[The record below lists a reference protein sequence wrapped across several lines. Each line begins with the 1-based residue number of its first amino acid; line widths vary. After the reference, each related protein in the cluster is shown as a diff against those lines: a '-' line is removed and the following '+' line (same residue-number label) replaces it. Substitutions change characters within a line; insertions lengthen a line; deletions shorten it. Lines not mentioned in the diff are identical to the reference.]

1 MLIFRRKEWRNM
13 LSVMFIKSETK
24 ELKPFQKL
32 SIPEACEITETVETQ
47 YQRARKKAHA
57 DFFILDEEDHE
68 IYAGTLSI
76 GSGHAHHIVD
86 HIKKKLGSLKMDDIQ
101 EARKRSF
108 LEQLE
113 KEVPD
118 HLKVV
123 DDPPSPL
130 EETAENHMQMN
141 QTPILSTRNRRL
153 IYGGGILSLLILSA
167 TCFST
172 VATSQDRA
180 ETIQDLQKQ
189 VKLEQKITGTYEK
202 ALLGDS
208 EGALKRLSSI
218 DVQSLTNE
226 QKNVYM
232 SLLIDRKKYEKAV
245 KLQGNHPEVVENM
258 ISKKGDVNAL
268 KEFQQTFPSSNG
280 AFDLAYHEQR
290 WEDMMRQSGV
300 EMTDKRYEMKAYGY
314 LKLDKVKEAKEEAAH
329 IQNQGL
335 NQKIA
340 TYEKTKKKIEETK
353 KQVEEEKKKDP
364 KDEKKLQ
371 SLTDQQKKQEEL
383 LKNL

>member
-1 MLIFRRKEWRNM
+1 M

-32 SIPEACEITETVETQ
+32 SIPEACEITETLETQ
-47 YQRARKKAHA
+47 YQRTRKKAYA
-57 DFFILDEEDHE
+57 DFFILDEEDNE
-68 IYAGTLSI
+68 VYAGTFSI
-76 GSGHAHHIVD
+76 GSGHARHVVD
-86 HIKKKLGSLKMDDIQ
+86 HIKKKLISLKMDDIQ

-118 HLKVV
+118 HLKTT
-123 DDPPSPL
+123 DGSSSL
-130 EETAENHMQMN
+130 EDATEDYVQTN
-141 QTPILSTRNRRL
+141 QTSVLSTRNRRM
-153 IYGGGILSLLILSA
+153 IYGGGILSLIILSA

-218 DVQSLTNE
+218 NEQSLTSE

-232 SLLIDRKKYEKAV
+232 SLLIDQKKYKKAI
-245 KLQGNHPEVVENM
+245 KLQGNHPEAVESM

-268 KEFQQTFPSSNG
+268 KEFQQTFPSPNG

-290 WEDMMRQSGV
+290 WEDMMSQSGV

-314 LKLDKVKEAKEEAAH
+314 LKLDKVKEAREAAAH
-329 IQNQGL
+329 IQNQDL
-335 NQKIA
+335 NQKIE
-340 TYEKTKKKIEETK
+340 TYEKTKKEVEETK
-353 KQVEEEKKKDP
+353 KQVEEENKKDK
-364 KDEKKLQ
+364 KDENKIK
-371 SLTDQQKKQEEL
+371 SLTEQQKKQEEV
-383 LKNL
+383 LKNI

>member
-1 MLIFRRKEWRNM
+1 MLIFRRKEWRNV

-24 ELKPFQKL
+24 ELKTFQKL
-32 SIPEACEITETVETQ
+32 SIPEACEITETLETQ
-47 YQRARKKAHA
+47 YRRTRKKAHA
-57 DFFILDEEDHE
+57 DFFILDEEDQE
-68 IYAGTLSI
+68 VYAGTLSI
-76 GSGHAHHIVD
+76 GSGHARHVVD
-86 HIKKKLGSLKMDDIQ
+86 HIKKKLSSLKMDDIQ

-118 HLKVV
+118 HLNTT
-123 DDPPSPL
+123 DGSFSL
-130 EETAENHMQMN
+130 EEETEEHVQTT
-141 QTPILSTRNRRL
+141 QTPVISTRNRRL

-189 VKLEQKITGTYEK
+189 VKLEQKITGTYER

-208 EGALKRLSSI
+208 QGALKRLSSI
-218 DVQSLTNE
+218 DEQSLTKE

-232 SLLIDRKKYEKAV
+232 SLLIDQKKYKKAV
-245 KLQGNHPEVVENM
+245 ELQGNHPEAVESM
-258 ISKKGDVNAL
+258 ISKKGDVQAL
-268 KEFQQTFPSSNG
+268 KEFQQTFPSPNG

-314 LKLDKVKEAKEEAAH
+314 LKLDKLKEAKEEAAH

-335 NQKIA
+335 NHKIA
-340 TYEKTKKKIEETK
+340 TYEKTKKEIEETK

>member
-1 MLIFRRKEWRNM
+1 M

-32 SIPEACEITETVETQ
+32 SISEACEITETVETQ
-47 YQRARKKAHA
+47 YQRTRKKAYA

-68 IYAGTLSI
+68 VYAGTLSI
-76 GSGHAHHIVD
+76 GSGLARHVVD

-101 EARKRSF
+101 ESRKRSF

-118 HLKVV
+118 HLKTT
-123 DDPPSPL
+123 DGSSSL
-130 EETAENHMQMN
+130 GEETEDHVQTN
-141 QTPILSTRNRRL
+141 QIPVLSTHNRRL

-189 VKLEQKITGTYEK
+189 VKLEQKITGIYEK

-208 EGALKRLSSI
+208 EGALKQLSSI
-218 DVQSLTNE
+218 DEQSLTNE

-232 SLLIDRKKYEKAV
+232 SLLIDQKKYEKAV
-245 KLQGNHPEVVENM
+245 QLQGNHPEAVESL
-258 ISKKGDVNAL
+258 ILKKGDVSTL
-268 KEFQQTFPSSNG
+268 KEFQQTFPSPNG

-290 WEDMMRQSGV
+290 WEDMMSQSGV

-314 LKLDKVKEAKEEAAH
+314 LKLDKVKEAKEAAEH
-329 IQNQGL
+329 IQNQDL
-335 NQKIA
+335 NQKIE
-340 TYEKTKKKIEETK
+340 TYEKTKKEVEETK
-353 KQVEEEKKKDP
+353 KQVEEENKKDK
-364 KDEKKLQ
+364 KDENKIK
-371 SLTDQQKKQEEL
+371 SLKEQQKKQEEA

>member
-1 MLIFRRKEWRNM
+1 M

-47 YQRARKKAHA
+47 YRRTRKKAHA
-57 DFFILDEEDHE
+57 DFFILDEEDQE
-68 IYAGTLSI
+68 VYAGTLSI
-76 GSGHAHHIVD
+76 GSGHARHVVD
-86 HIKKKLGSLKMDDIQ
+86 HIKKKLDSLKMDDIQ

-118 HLKVV
+118 HLKTT
-123 DDPPSPL
+123 DGSFPL
-130 EETAENHMQMN
+130 EEETEDHLQTS
-141 QTPILSTRNRRL
+141 QTPVLSTRNRRL

-189 VKLEQKITGTYEK
+189 VKLEQKITGTYER

-208 EGALKRLSSI
+208 KGALKRLSSI
-218 DVQSLTNE
+218 DEQSLTKE

-232 SLLIDRKKYEKAV
+232 SLLVDQKKYKEAV
-245 KLQGNHPEVVENM
+245 QLQGNHPEVVESM
-258 ISKKGDVNAL
+258 ILKKGDVNAL
-268 KEFQQTFPSSNG
+268 KEFQQTFPSPNG

-329 IQNQGL
+329 IQNQDL
-335 NQKIA
+335 NQKIEA
-340 TYEKTKKKIEETK
+340 YEKTKKEVEETK

>member
-1 MLIFRRKEWRNM
+1 MLIFRRKEWRNV

-32 SIPEACEITETVETQ
+32 SIPEACEITETLETQ
-47 YQRARKKAHA
+47 YRRTRKKAHA
-57 DFFILDEEDHE
+57 DFFILDEEDQE
-68 IYAGTLSI
+68 VYAGTLSI
-76 GSGHAHHIVD
+76 GSGHARHVVD
-86 HIKKKLGSLKMDDIQ
+86 HIKKKLSSLKMDDIQ

-113 KEVPD
+113 KEVPA
-118 HLKVV
+118 HLNTT
-123 DDPPSPL
+123 DGSFSL
-130 EETAENHMQMN
+130 EEETEEHVQTT
-141 QTPILSTRNRRL
+141 QTPVISTRNRRL

-189 VKLEQKITGTYEK
+189 VKLEQKITGTYER

-208 EGALKRLSSI
+208 QGALKRLSSI
-218 DVQSLTNE
+218 DEQSLTKE

-232 SLLIDRKKYEKAV
+232 SLLIDQKKYKKAV
-245 KLQGNHPEVVENM
+245 ELQGNHPEAVESI
-258 ISKKGDVNAL
+258 ISKKGDVQAL
-268 KEFQQTFPSSNG
+268 KEFQQTFPSPNG

-314 LKLDKVKEAKEEAAH
+314 LKLDKLKEAKEEAAH

-335 NQKIA
+335 NHKIA
-340 TYEKTKKKIEETK
+340 TYEKTKKEIEETK

>member
-1 MLIFRRKEWRNM
+1 M
-13 LSVMFIKSETK
+13 LSVMFIKSEIK

-47 YQRARKKAHA
+47 YQRTKKKVDA
-57 DFFILDEEDHE
+57 DFFILDEEDQE
-68 IYAGTLSI
+68 VYAGILSI
-76 GSGHAHHIVD
+76 GSGRVLHIVD
-86 HIKKKLGSLKMDDIQ
+86 HIKKKLGSLKMNDIQ

-118 HLKVV
+118 HLKTT
-123 DDPPSPL
+123 DGSFSL
-130 EETAENHMQMN
+130 EEETEDHVQTN
-141 QTPILSTRNRRL
+141 QTPVLSTRNQRL

-208 EGALKRLSSI
+208 EGALKQLSSI
-218 DVQSLTNE
+218 NEQSLTNE

-232 SLLIDRKKYEKAV
+232 SLLIDQKKYEKAV
-245 KLQGNHPEVVENM
+245 QLQGNHPEAVESM
-258 ISKKGDVNAL
+258 ISKKGDVSAL
-268 KEFQQTFPSSNG
+268 KEFQQTFPSPNG

-290 WEDMMRQSGV
+290 WEDMISQSGV

-329 IQNQGL
+329 IQNQDL
-335 NQKIA
+335 NQKIE
-340 TYEKTKKKIEETK
+340 TYEKTKKEVEETK
-353 KQVEEEKKKDP
+353 KQVKEENKKDK
-364 KDEKKLQ
+364 KDENKIK
-371 SLTDQQKKQEEL
+371 SLTDQQKKQEEA

>member
-1 MLIFRRKEWRNM
+1 M

-47 YQRARKKAHA
+47 YQRTRKKAHA

-68 IYAGTLSI
+68 VYAGTLSI
-76 GSGHAHHIVD
+76 GSGLARHVVD

-118 HLKVV
+118 HLKTT
-123 DDPPSPL
+123 DGPSSL
-130 EETAENHMQMN
+130 EEETEYNVQTN
-141 QTPILSTRNRRL
+141 QETILSTRNRRL

-218 DVQSLTNE
+218 NEQSLTNE

-232 SLLIDRKKYEKAV
+232 SLLIDQKKYEKAV
-245 KLQGNHPEVVENM
+245 QLQGNHPEIVENM

-268 KEFQQTFPSSNG
+268 KEFQQTFPSPNG

-300 EMTDKRYEMKAYGY
+300 DMTDKRHEMKAYGY

-329 IQNQGL
+329 IQSQDL

-340 TYEKTKKKIEETK
+340 TYEKTKKEIEETK

>member
-1 MLIFRRKEWRNM
+1 M
-13 LSVMFIKSETK
+13 LSVMFIKSGTK

-32 SIPEACEITETVETQ
+32 SISDACEMTETLETQ
-47 YQRARKKAHA
+47 YQRTREKAHA
-57 DFFILDEEDHE
+57 DFFILDEEDNE
-68 IYAGTLSI
+68 VYAGTLSI
-76 GSGHAHHIVD
+76 GSGHARHVVD
-86 HIKKKLGSLKMDDIQ
+86 HIKQKLVSLKMDDIQ

-123 DDPPSPL
+123 DDLPSSL
-130 EETAENHMQMN
+130 EEKAEKHI

-189 VKLEQKITGTYEK
+189 VKLEQKITGTYER

-218 DVQSLTNE
+218 NEQSLTDE

-232 SLLIDRKKYEKAV
+232 SLLVDQKKYEKAV
-245 KLQGNHPEVVENM
+245 QLQGNHPEVVENM
-258 ISKKGDVNAL
+258 ISKKGDVDAL
-268 KEFQQTFPSSNG
+268 KEFQQSFPSPNG

-290 WEDMMRQSGV
+290 WKDMMSQSGV

-329 IQNQGL
+329 IQNQDL
-335 NQKIA
+335 TQKIE
-340 TYEKTKKKIEETK
+340 TYEKMKKEIEATK
-353 KQVEEEKKKDP
+353 KQVEEEQKKDT
-364 KDEKKLQ
+364 KDEKQIQ
-371 SLTDQQKKQEEL
+371 SLTDQRKKQEEA
-383 LKNL
+383 LKNF

>member
-47 YQRARKKAHA
+47 YQRTRKKAHA

-68 IYAGTLSI
+68 VYAGTLSI
-76 GSGHAHHIVD
+76 GSGLAHHIVD

-118 HLKVV
+118 HLNTT
-123 DDPPSPL
+123 DGSFSL
-130 EETAENHMQMN
+130 EEEKEDHVQMN
-141 QTPILSTRNRRL
+141 QKPILSTRNRRML
-153 IYGGGILSLLILSA
+153 YGGGVLSLLILSA

-189 VKLEQKITGTYEK
+189 VKLEQKMTGTYER

-208 EGALKRLSSI
+208 EEALKRLSSI
-218 DVQSLTNE
+218 DEQSLTKE

-232 SLLIDRKKYEKAV
+232 SLLVDRKKYKEAV
-245 KLQGNHPEVVENM
+245 QLQGNHPEVVESM
-258 ISKKGDVNAL
+258 ISKKGDVNTL
-268 KEFQQTFPSSNG
+268 KEFQQAFPSPNG

-290 WEDMMRQSGV
+290 WEDMMNQSGV

-329 IQNQGL
+329 IQNQEL
-335 NQKIA
+335 NQKIKA
-340 TYEKTKKKIEETK
+340 YEKAKKEVEETE
-353 KQVEEEKKKDP
+353 KQVEEEKKKDK
-364 KDEKKLQ
+364 KDENKIK
-371 SLTDQQKKQEEL
+371 SLTDQQKKQEEA

>member
-1 MLIFRRKEWRNM
+1 M
-13 LSVMFIKSETK
+13 LSVMFIKSETQ

-47 YQRARKKAHA
+47 YRRTRKKAHA
-57 DFFILDEEDHE
+57 DFFILDEEDQE
-68 IYAGTLSI
+68 VYAGTLFI
-76 GSGHAHHIVD
+76 GSGYARHVVD
-86 HIKKKLGSLKMDDIQ
+86 HIKKKLSSLKMDDIQ

-118 HLKVV
+118 HLKTT
-123 DDPPSPL
+123 DGPFSL
-130 EETAENHMQMN
+130 EEETENHMQTT
-141 QTPILSTRNRRL
+141 QTPVLFTRNRRL
-153 IYGGGILSLLILSA
+153 IYGGGILSLLVLSA

-189 VKLEQKITGTYEK
+189 VKLEQKITGTYER

-208 EGALKRLSSI
+208 QGALKRLSSI
-218 DVQSLTNE
+218 DEQSLTKE

-232 SLLIDRKKYEKAV
+232 ILLVDQKKYEKAV
-245 KLQGNHPEVVENM
+245 KLQGDHPEVVESM

-268 KEFQQTFPSSNG
+268 KEFQQTFPSPNG

-290 WEDMMRQSGV
+290 WEDMMSQSGV

-314 LKLDKVKEAKEEAAH
+314 LKLDKVKEAKEAAAH
-329 IQNQGL
+329 IQSQDL
-335 NQKIA
+335 NQKIE
-340 TYEKTKKKIEETK
+340 TYDKTKKEIEETK
-353 KQVEEEKKKDP
+353 KQVEEENKKDS
-364 KDEKKLQ
+364 KDEKKLK
-371 SLTDQQKKQEEL
+371 SLTEQQKKQEEV

>member
-47 YQRARKKAHA
+47 YRRTRKKVHA
-57 DFFILDEEDHE
+57 DFFILDEEDQE
-68 IYAGTLSI
+68 VYAGTLSI
-76 GSGHAHHIVD
+76 GSGHARHVVD
-86 HIKKKLGSLKMDDIQ
+86 HIKKKLSSLKMDDIQ

-108 LEQLE
+108 VEQLE

-118 HLKVV
+118 HLKTT
-123 DDPPSPL
+123 DGSFSL
-130 EETAENHMQMN
+130 EEEKENHMQTT
-141 QTPILSTRNRRL
+141 QTSVLSTRNRRL

-189 VKLEQKITGTYEK
+189 VKLEQKITGTYER

-208 EGALKRLSSI
+208 EGALKQLSSI
-218 DVQSLTNE
+218 DEQSLTNE

-232 SLLIDRKKYEKAV
+232 SLLVDQKKYKEAV
-245 KLQGNHPEVVENM
+245 KLQGNHPEVVESM
-258 ISKKGDVNAL
+258 ISKKGDVNEL
-268 KEFQQTFPSSNG
+268 KEFQQTFPSPNG

-290 WEDMMRQSGV
+290 WEDMMSQSGV
-300 EMTDKRYEMKAYGY
+300 DMTDKRYEMKAYGY

-329 IQNQGL
+329 IQSQDL
-335 NQKIA
+335 NQKIE
-340 TYEKTKKKIEETK
+340 TYEKTKKEIEETK
-353 KQVEEEKKKDP
+353 KQVEEENKKDK
-364 KDEKKLQ
+364 KDENKIK

>member
-47 YQRARKKAHA
+47 YQRTRKKAHA
-57 DFFILDEEDHE
+57 DFFILDEEDQE
-68 IYAGTLSI
+68 VYAGTLSI
-76 GSGHAHHIVD
+76 GSGHARHVVD
-86 HIKKKLGSLKMDDIQ
+86 HIKKKLSSLKMDDIQ

-118 HLKVV
+118 HLKIT
-123 DDPPSPL
+123 DGSFSL
-130 EETAENHMQMN
+130 EEETEDHVQTT
-141 QTPILSTRNRRL
+141 QTPVLSTRNRRL

-189 VKLEQKITGTYEK
+189 VKLEQKITGTYER

-218 DVQSLTNE
+218 DEQSLTNE

-232 SLLIDRKKYEKAV
+232 SLLIDQKKYEKAV
-245 KLQGNHPEVVENM
+245 QLQGDHPEVVESM

-268 KEFQQTFPSSNG
+268 KEFQQTFPSPNG

-329 IQNQGL
+329 IQNQDL
-335 NQKIA
+335 NQKIE
-340 TYEKTKKKIEETK
+340 TYEKTKKEVEETK

-364 KDEKKLQ
+364 KDEKKIQ

>member
-1 MLIFRRKEWRNM
+1 MPIFRRKEWRNV

-32 SIPEACEITETVETQ
+32 SIPEACEITETLETQ
-47 YQRARKKAHA
+47 YRRTRKKAHA
-57 DFFILDEEDHE
+57 DFFILDEEDQE
-68 IYAGTLSI
+68 VYAGTLSI
-76 GSGHAHHIVD
+76 GSGHARHVID
-86 HIKKKLGSLKMDDIQ
+86 HIKKKLSFLKMDDIQ

-118 HLKVV
+118 HLNTT
-123 DDPPSPL
+123 DGSFSL
-130 EETAENHMQMN
+130 EEETENHMQTT
-141 QTPILSTRNRRL
+141 QTPVLSTRNRRL

-189 VKLEQKITGTYEK
+189 VKLEQKITGTYER

-218 DVQSLTNE
+218 GEQSLTKE

-232 SLLIDRKKYEKAV
+232 SLLVDQKKYEEAV
-245 KLQGNHPEVVENM
+245 QLQGDHPEVVGNM

-268 KEFQQTFPSSNG
+268 KEFQQTFPSPNG

-329 IQNQGL
+329 IQNQDL
-335 NQKIA
+335 NQKIE
-340 TYEKTKKKIEETK
+340 TYEKTKKEVEETK

-364 KDEKKLQ
+364 KDEKKIQ

>member
-47 YQRARKKAHA
+47 YRRTRKKAHA
-57 DFFILDEEDHE
+57 DFFILDEEDQE
-68 IYAGTLSI
+68 VYAGTLSI
-76 GSGHAHHIVD
+76 GSGLAHHVVD
-86 HIKKKLGSLKMDDIQ
+86 HIKKKLSSLKMDDIQ

-118 HLKVV
+118 HLKTT
-123 DDPPSPL
+123 DGSFSSG
-130 EETAENHMQMN
+130 EEKENHMQTT
-141 QTPILSTRNRRL
+141 QTPVLSTRNRRL

-189 VKLEQKITGTYEK
+189 VKLQQKITGTYER
-202 ALLGDS
+202 ALLGES
-208 EGALKRLSSI
+208 QVALKRLSSI
-218 DVQSLTNE
+218 GEQSLTKE

-232 SLLIDRKKYEKAV
+232 SLLVDQKKYEEAV
-245 KLQGNHPEVVENM
+245 KLQGNHPEVVESM
-258 ISKKGDVNAL
+258 ISKKGDVHAL
-268 KEFQQTFPSSNG
+268 KEFQQTFPSPNG

-290 WEDMMRQSGV
+290 WEDMMSQSGV

-314 LKLDKVKEAKEEAAH
+314 LKLDKVKEAKEAAVH
-329 IQNQGL
+329 IQSQDL
-335 NQKIA
+335 NQKIE
-340 TYEKTKKKIEETK
+340 TYEKTKKDIEETK
-353 KQVEEEKKKDP
+353 KQVEEENKKDK
-364 KDEKKLQ
+364 KDENKIK
-371 SLTDQQKKQEEL
+371 SLTDQQKKQEEA

>member
-47 YQRARKKAHA
+47 YRRTRKKAHA
-57 DFFILDEEDHE
+57 DFFILDEEDQE
-68 IYAGTLSI
+68 VYAGTLSI
-76 GSGHAHHIVD
+76 GSGHARHVVD
-86 HIKKKLGSLKMDDIQ
+86 HIKKKLSSLKMDDIQ

-118 HLKVV
+118 HLKTT
-123 DDPPSPL
+123 DGSFSL
-130 EETAENHMQMN
+130 EEETENHMQTT
-141 QTPILSTRNRRL
+141 QTPVLSTRNRRL

-189 VKLEQKITGTYEK
+189 VKLEQKITGTYER

-208 EGALKRLSSI
+208 QGALKRLSSI
-218 DVQSLTNE
+218 DEQILTKE

-232 SLLIDRKKYEKAV
+232 SLLVDQKKYEEAV
-245 KLQGNHPEVVENM
+245 KLQGNHPEVVESM
-258 ISKKGDVNAL
+258 ISKKGDVHAL
-268 KEFQQTFPSSNG
+268 KEFQQTFPSPNG

-290 WEDMMRQSGV
+290 WEDMMSQSGV
-300 EMTDKRYEMKAYGY
+300 DMTDKRYEMKAYGY
-314 LKLDKVKEAKEEAAH
+314 LKLDKVKEAKEAAAH
-329 IQNQGL
+329 IQSQDL
-335 NQKIA
+335 NQKIE
-340 TYEKTKKKIEETK
+340 TYEKTKKDIEETK
-353 KQVEEEKKKDP
+353 KQVEEENK
-364 KDEKKLQ
+364 KDEKDENKIK
-371 SLTDQQKKQEEL
+371 SLTDQQKKQEEA

>member
-32 SIPEACEITETVETQ
+32 SIPEACEITETLETQ
-47 YQRARKKAHA
+47 YQRTRKKAHA

-68 IYAGTLSI
+68 VYAGTLSI
-76 GSGHAHHIVD
+76 GSGLARHVVD
-86 HIKKKLGSLKMDDIQ
+86 HIKKKLSSLKMDDIQ
-101 EARKRSF
+101 EARKKSF

-118 HLKVV
+118 HLKTT
-123 DDPPSPL
+123 DGSSSL
-130 EETAENHMQMN
+130 EEATEDYVQTN
-141 QTPILSTRNRRL
+141 QAPILSTRNRRL

-189 VKLEQKITGTYEK
+189 VKLEQKITETYER

-218 DVQSLTNE
+218 DEQSLTNE

-232 SLLIDRKKYEKAV
+232 SLLIDQKKYKEAV
-245 KLQGNHPEVVENM
+245 QLQGNHPEAVESM

-268 KEFQQTFPSSNG
+268 KEFQQTFPSPNG

-314 LKLDKVKEAKEEAAH
+314 LKLDKVKEAKEAVAH

-340 TYEKTKKKIEETK
+340 TYEKTKKEIEETK
-353 KQVEEEKKKDP
+353 KQVEEEKKKNP

>member
-1 MLIFRRKEWRNM
+1 M

-47 YQRARKKAHA
+47 YQRTRKKAHA

-76 GSGHAHHIVD
+76 GSGHARHVVD
-86 HIKKKLGSLKMDDIQ
+86 HIKKKLISLKMDDIQ

-113 KEVPD
+113 KEVPN
-118 HLKVV
+118 HLKTT
-123 DDPPSPL
+123 DGSSSL
-130 EETAENHMQMN
+130 EDATEDYVQMN
-141 QTPILSTRNRRL
+141 QTSVLSTRNRRM
-153 IYGGGILSLLILSA
+153 IYGGGILSLIILSV

-189 VKLEQKITGTYEK
+189 VKLEQKIIGTYEE

-218 DVQSLTNE
+218 NEQSLTSE

-232 SLLIDRKKYEKAV
+232 SLLIDQKKYEKAV
-245 KLQGNHPEVVENM
+245 KLQGNHPEAVESM

-268 KEFQQTFPSSNG
+268 KEFQQTFPSPNG

-290 WEDMMRQSGV
+290 WEDMMSQSGV

-314 LKLDKVKEAKEEAAH
+314 LKLDKVKEAREAAAH
-329 IQNQGL
+329 IQNQDL
-335 NQKIA
+335 SQKIE
-340 TYEKTKKKIEETK
+340 TYEKTKKEVEETK
-353 KQVEEEKKKDP
+353 KQVKEENKKDK
-364 KDEKKLQ
+364 KDENKIK
-371 SLTDQQKKQEEL
+371 SLTEQQKKLEEV
-383 LKNL
+383 LKNI

>member
-47 YQRARKKAHA
+47 YRRTRKKAHA
-57 DFFILDEEDHE
+57 DFFILDEEDQE
-68 IYAGTLSI
+68 VYAGTLSI
-76 GSGHAHHIVD
+76 GSGHARHVVD
-86 HIKKKLGSLKMDDIQ
+86 HIKKKLSSLKMDDIQ

-108 LEQLE
+108 VEQLE

-118 HLKVV
+118 HLKTT
-123 DDPPSPL
+123 DGSFSL
-130 EETAENHMQMN
+130 EEEKENHMQTT
-141 QTPILSTRNRRL
+141 QTPVLSTRNRRL

-189 VKLEQKITGTYEK
+189 VKLEQKITGTYER

-208 EGALKRLSSI
+208 EGALKQLSSI
-218 DVQSLTNE
+218 DEQSLTNE

-232 SLLIDRKKYEKAV
+232 NLLVDQKKYKEAV
-245 KLQGNHPEVVENM
+245 KLQGNHPEVVESM

-268 KEFQQTFPSSNG
+268 KEFQQTFPSPNG

-290 WEDMMRQSGV
+290 WEDMMSQSGV
-300 EMTDKRYEMKAYGY
+300 DMTDKRYEMKAYGY

-329 IQNQGL
+329 IQSQDL
-335 NQKIA
+335 NQKIE
-340 TYEKTKKKIEETK
+340 TYEKMKKEIEETK
-353 KQVEEEKKKDP
+353 KQVEEENKKDK
-364 KDEKKLQ
+364 KDENKIK
-371 SLTDQQKKQEEL
+371 SLTDQRKKQEEA

>member
-1 MLIFRRKEWRNM
+1 M

-47 YQRARKKAHA
+47 YQRTRKKTHA

-68 IYAGTLSI
+68 VYAGTLSI
-76 GSGHAHHIVD
+76 GSGLARHVVD
-86 HIKKKLGSLKMDDIQ
+86 HIKKKLSSLKMDDIQ

-108 LEQLE
+108 LEELE

-118 HLKVV
+118 HLKTT
-123 DDPPSPL
+123 DGSFSL
-130 EETAENHMQMN
+130 EEEPEDDVQTT
-141 QTPILSTRNRRL
+141 QTPVLSTRKRRL
-153 IYGGGILSLLILSA
+153 IYSGGILFLLILSA

-189 VKLEQKITGTYEK
+189 VKLEQKITETYER

-208 EGALKRLSSI
+208 EGALKQLSSI
-218 DVQSLTNE
+218 NEQSLTDE

-232 SLLIDRKKYEKAV
+232 SLLIDQKKYGKAV
-245 KLQGNHPEVVENM
+245 QLQGNHPEAVESM

-268 KEFQQTFPSSNG
+268 KEFQQTFPSPNG

-290 WEDMMRQSGV
+290 WEDMLSQSGV

-314 LKLDKVKEAKEEAAH
+314 LKLDKVKEAKEAAAH
-329 IQNQGL
+329 IQNQDL
-335 NQKIA
+335 NQKIEA
-340 TYEKTKKKIEETK
+340 YEKTKKEVEETK
-353 KQVEEEKKKDP
+353 KQVEEENKKDK
-364 KDEKKLQ
+364 KDENKIK
-371 SLTDQQKKQEEL
+371 SLTDQQKKQEEA

>member
-13 LSVMFIKSETK
+13 LSVMFIKNETK

-47 YQRARKKAHA
+47 YRRTRKKAHA
-57 DFFILDEEDHE
+57 DFFILDEEDQE
-68 IYAGTLSI
+68 VYAGTLSI
-76 GSGHAHHIVD
+76 GSGHARHVVD
-86 HIKKKLGSLKMDDIQ
+86 HIKKKLSSLKMDDIQ

-108 LEQLE
+108 VEQLE

-118 HLKVV
+118 HLKTT
-123 DDPPSPL
+123 DGSFSL
-130 EETAENHMQMN
+130 EEETENHMQTT
-141 QTPILSTRNRRL
+141 QTPVLSTRNRRL
-153 IYGGGILSLLILSA
+153 IYEGGILSLLILSA

-189 VKLEQKITGTYEK
+189 VKFEQKITGTYER

-208 EGALKRLSSI
+208 EGALKQLSSI
-218 DVQSLTNE
+218 DEQSLTNE

-232 SLLIDRKKYEKAV
+232 NLLVDQKKYKEAV
-245 KLQGNHPEVVENM
+245 QLQGNHPEVVESM

-268 KEFQQTFPSSNG
+268 KEFQQTFPSPNG

-290 WEDMMRQSGV
+290 WEDMMSQSGV
-300 EMTDKRYEMKAYGY
+300 DMTDKRYEMKAYGY
-314 LKLDKVKEAKEEAAH
+314 LKLDKVKEAKEEAPH
-329 IQNQGL
+329 IQSQDL
-335 NQKIA
+335 NQKIE
-340 TYEKTKKKIEETK
+340 TYERMKKEIEETK
-353 KQVEEEKKKDP
+353 KQVEEENKKDK
-364 KDEKKLQ
+364 KDENKIK
-371 SLTDQQKKQEEL
+371 SLTDQRKKQEEA

>member
-1 MLIFRRKEWRNM
+1 M
-13 LSVMFIKSETK
+13 LSVMFIKSDTK

-47 YQRARKKAHA
+47 YRCTRKKAHA
-57 DFFILDEEDHE
+57 DFFILDEEDQE
-68 IYAGTLSI
+68 VYAGTLSI
-76 GSGHAHHIVD
+76 GSGHARHVVD
-86 HIKKKLGSLKMDDIQ
+86 HIKKKLSSLKMDDIQ

-118 HLKVV
+118 HLKTT
-123 DDPPSPL
+123 DGSFSL
-130 EETAENHMQMN
+130 EEETENHMQTT
-141 QTPILSTRNRRL
+141 QTPVLSTRNRRL

-189 VKLEQKITGTYEK
+189 VKLEQKITGTYER

-208 EGALKRLSSI
+208 QGALKQLSSI
-218 DVQSLTNE
+218 DEQSLTKE

-232 SLLIDRKKYEKAV
+232 SLLVDQKKYEEAV
-245 KLQGNHPEVVENM
+245 KLQGNHPEVVGSM
-258 ISKKGDVNAL
+258 ISKKGDVQAL
-268 KEFQQTFPSSNG
+268 KEFQQTFPSPNG

-314 LKLDKVKEAKEEAAH
+314 LKLDKVKEAKEAAAH
-329 IQNQGL
+329 IQSQDL
-335 NQKIA
+335 NQKIE
-340 TYEKTKKKIEETK
+340 TYEKMKKDIEETK
-353 KQVEEEKKKDP
+353 KQVEEENKKDK
-364 KDEKKLQ
+364 KDENKIK

>member
-13 LSVMFIKSETK
+13 LFVMFIKSETK

-32 SIPEACEITETVETQ
+32 SISDACEMTETLETH
-47 YQRARKKAHA
+47 YQRVKKKAYA
-57 DFFILDEEDHE
+57 DFFILDEEDQE
-68 IYAGTLSI
+68 VYAGTLSI
-76 GSGHAHHIVD
+76 GLGHSRHIVD

-118 HLKVV
+118 HLKTTDGSFPLGEEKE
-123 DDPPSPL
+123 DDV
-130 EETAENHMQMN
+130 
-141 QTPILSTRNRRL
+141 QTTQIPVLSTRNRRL

-189 VKLEQKITGTYEK
+189 VKLEQKMTGTYER

-218 DVQSLTNE
+218 DEQSLTKE

-232 SLLIDRKKYEKAV
+232 SLLVDRKKYKEAV
-245 KLQGNHPEVVENM
+245 QLQGNHPEVVESM

-268 KEFQQTFPSSNG
+268 KEFQQTFPSPNG

-290 WEDMMRQSGV
+290 WEDMMNQSGV

-329 IQNQGL
+329 IQNQEL
-335 NQKIA
+335 NQKIKA
-340 TYEKTKKKIEETK
+340 YEKAKKEVEETE
-353 KQVEEEKKKDP
+353 KQVEEEKKKDK
-364 KDEKKLQ
+364 KDENKIK
-371 SLTDQQKKQEEL
+371 SLTDQQKKQEEA

>member
-1 MLIFRRKEWRNM
+1 M

-32 SIPEACEITETVETQ
+32 SIPEACEITETLETH
-47 YQRARKKAHA
+47 YQRTKKKAHA
-57 DFFILDEEDHE
+57 DFFILDEEDQE
-68 IYAGTLSI
+68 VYAGTLSI
-76 GSGHAHHIVD
+76 GSDRARHVVD
-86 HIKKKLGSLKMDDIQ
+86 HIKKKLNSLKMDDIQ

-118 HLKVV
+118 HLKTT
-123 DDPPSPL
+123 DGSFSL
-130 EETAENHMQMN
+130 EEETEDDVQTN
-141 QTPILSTRNRRL
+141 QTPVVSTRNRRL

-180 ETIQDLQKQ
+180 ETIQDLEKQ
-189 VKLEQKITGTYEK
+189 VKLEEKITETYER

-218 DVQSLTNE
+218 DEQSLADE

-232 SLLIDRKKYEKAV
+232 SLLIEQKKYEKAV
-245 KLQGNHPEVVENM
+245 QLQGNHPEVVESM
-258 ISKKGDVNAL
+258 ISKKGDVHAL
-268 KEFQQTFPSSNG
+268 KEFQQMFPSPNG

-300 EMTDKRYEMKAYGY
+300 EMTNKRYEMKAYGY

-329 IQNQGL
+329 IQNQDL
-335 NQKIA
+335 NQKIE
-340 TYEKTKKKIEETK
+340 TYEKTKKEIEETK
-353 KQVEEEKKKDP
+353 KQVEEEKKKDS
-364 KDEKKLQ
+364 KDEKKIQ
-371 SLTDQQKKQEEL
+371 SLTEQQKKQEEL

>member
-1 MLIFRRKEWRNM
+1 M

-32 SIPEACEITETVETQ
+32 SIPEACEITETLETQ
-47 YQRARKKAHA
+47 YQRTRKKAYA
-57 DFFILDEEDHE
+57 DFFILDEEDQE
-68 IYAGTLSI
+68 VYAGTFSI
-76 GSGHAHHIVD
+76 GSGLARHVVD
-86 HIKKKLGSLKMDDIQ
+86 HIKKKLISLKMDDIQ

-118 HLKVV
+118 HLKTT
-123 DDPPSPL
+123 DGSSSL
-130 EETAENHMQMN
+130 EDATEDYVQMN
-141 QTPILSTRNRRL
+141 QTSVLSIRNRRM
-153 IYGGGILSLLILSA
+153 IYGGGILSLIILSA

-202 ALLGDS
+202 ALLGDP

-218 DVQSLTNE
+218 NEQSLTNE

-232 SLLIDRKKYEKAV
+232 SLLIDQKKYEKAI
-245 KLQGNHPEVVENM
+245 KLQGNHPEAVESM

-268 KEFQQTFPSSNG
+268 KEFQQTFPSPNG

-290 WEDMMRQSGV
+290 WEDMMSQTGV

-314 LKLDKVKEAKEEAAH
+314 LKLDKVKEAREAAAH
-329 IQNQGL
+329 IQNQDL
-335 NQKIA
+335 NQKIE
-340 TYEKTKKKIEETK
+340 TYEKTKKEVEETK
-353 KQVEEEKKKDP
+353 KQVEEENKKDK
-364 KDEKKLQ
+364 KDENKIK
-371 SLTDQQKKQEEL
+371 SLTEQQKKQEEV
-383 LKNL
+383 LKNI

>member
-47 YQRARKKAHA
+47 YQRTRKKAHA
-57 DFFILDEEDHE
+57 DFFILDEEDQE
-68 IYAGTLSI
+68 VYAGTLSI
-76 GSGHAHHIVD
+76 GSGHARHVVD
-86 HIKKKLGSLKMDDIQ
+86 HIKKKLSSLKMDDIQ

-118 HLKVV
+118 HLKIT
-123 DDPPSPL
+123 DGSFSL
-130 EETAENHMQMN
+130 EEETEDYVQTN
-141 QTPILSTRNRRL
+141 QETILSTRNRRL

-218 DVQSLTNE
+218 NEQSLTNE

-232 SLLIDRKKYEKAV
+232 SLLIDQKKYEKAV
-245 KLQGNHPEVVENM
+245 QLQGNHPEVVENM

-340 TYEKTKKKIEETK
+340 TYEKTKKEIEETK

>member
-76 GSGHAHHIVD
+76 GSGHAHHVVD

-180 ETIQDLQKQ
+180 EKIQDLQKQ
-189 VKLEQKITGTYEK
+189 VKLEQKITGTYER

-218 DVQSLTNE
+218 GEQSSHERT
-226 QKNVYM
+226 
-232 SLLIDRKKYEKAV
+232 KKRLYESS
-245 KLQGNHPEVVENM
+245 HR
-258 ISKKGDVNAL
+258 SKKV
-268 KEFQQTFPSSNG
+268 
-280 AFDLAYHEQR
+280 
-290 WEDMMRQSGV
+290 
-300 EMTDKRYEMKAYGY
+300 
-314 LKLDKVKEAKEEAAH
+314 
-329 IQNQGL
+329 
-335 NQKIA
+335 
-340 TYEKTKKKIEETK
+340 
-353 KQVEEEKKKDP
+353 
-364 KDEKKLQ
+364 
-371 SLTDQQKKQEEL
+371 
-383 LKNL
+383 

>member
-1 MLIFRRKEWRNM
+1 M

-32 SIPEACEITETVETQ
+32 SISDACETTEALETH
-47 YQRARKKAHA
+47 YQRTKKKAYA
-57 DFFILDEEDHE
+57 DFFILNEENQE
-68 IYAGTLSI
+68 VYAGTLSI
-76 GSGHAHHIVD
+76 GSGHSCHVVD
-86 HIKKKLGSLKMDDIQ
+86 HIKKKLTSLKMDDTQ

-118 HLKVV
+118 HLKTT
-123 DDPPSPL
+123 DGSFSL
-130 EETAENHMQMN
+130 EGETEDHMQKT
-141 QTPILSTRNRRL
+141 QTPVLSTRNRRL
-153 IYGGGILSLLILSA
+153 IYSGGILSLLILSA

-189 VKLEQKITGTYEK
+189 VELEQTITRTYER

-208 EGALKRLSSI
+208 EGVLKWFSSI
-218 DVQSLTNE
+218 DEQSLTKE

-232 SLLIDRKKYEKAV
+232 SLLVDQKKYKEAV
-245 KLQGNHPEVVENM
+245 TLQGNHPEVVESM
-258 ISKKGDVNAL
+258 ILEKGDVNAL
-268 KEFQQTFPSSNG
+268 KEFQQAFPSPNG

-290 WEDMMRQSGV
+290 WEDMMSQLGV
-300 EMTDKRYEMKAYGY
+300 EMTNKRYEMKAYGY
-314 LKLDKVKEAKEEAAH
+314 LKLDKVKEAKEAAAR
-329 IQNQGL
+329 IQSQDL
-335 NQKIA
+335 NQKIE
-340 TYEKTKKKIEETK
+340 TYEKTKKNIKETR
-353 KQVEEEKKKDP
+353 KQVEQENKKDK
-364 KDEKKLQ
+364 KDKNKIK
-371 SLTDQQKKQEEL
+371 SLTNQQKKQEEA

>member
-47 YQRARKKAHA
+47 YQRTRKKAHA
-57 DFFILDEEDHE
+57 DFFILDEEDQE
-68 IYAGTLSI
+68 VYAGTLSI
-76 GSGHAHHIVD
+76 GSGHARHVVD
-86 HIKKKLGSLKMDDIQ
+86 HIKKKLSSLKMDDIQ

-118 HLKVV
+118 HLKIT
-123 DDPPSPL
+123 DGSFSL
-130 EETAENHMQMN
+130 EEETEDHVQTT
-141 QTPILSTRNRRL
+141 QTPVLSTRNRRL

-189 VKLEQKITGTYEK
+189 VKLEQKITGTYER

-218 DVQSLTNE
+218 DEQILTKE

-232 SLLIDRKKYEKAV
+232 SLLVDQKKYEEAV
-245 KLQGNHPEVVENM
+245 KLQGNHPEVVESM
-258 ISKKGDVNAL
+258 ISKKGDVHAL
-268 KEFQQTFPSSNG
+268 KEFQQTFPSPNG

-290 WEDMMRQSGV
+290 WEDMMSQSGV

-314 LKLDKVKEAKEEAAH
+314 LKLDKVKEAKEAAAH
-329 IQNQGL
+329 IESQDL
-335 NQKIA
+335 NQKIE
-340 TYEKTKKKIEETK
+340 TYEKTKKDIEETK
-353 KQVEEEKKKDP
+353 KQVEEENK
-364 KDEKKLQ
+364 KDEKDENKIK
-371 SLTDQQKKQEEL
+371 SLTDQQKKQEEA

>member
-13 LSVMFIKSETK
+13 LSVMFINSETK

-47 YQRARKKAHA
+47 YRRTRKKAHA
-57 DFFILDEEDHE
+57 DFFILDEEDQE
-68 IYAGTLSI
+68 VYTGTLSI
-76 GSGHAHHIVD
+76 GTGHARHVVD
-86 HIKKKLGSLKMDDIQ
+86 HIKKKLSSLKMDDIQ

-118 HLKVV
+118 HLKTT
-123 DDPPSPL
+123 DGSFSL
-130 EETAENHMQMN
+130 EEEKENHVQTT
-141 QTPILSTRNRRL
+141 QTPVLSTRNRRM

-189 VKLEQKITGTYEK
+189 VKLEQKITGTYER

-208 EGALKRLSSI
+208 EGALKQLSSI
-218 DVQSLTNE
+218 DEQSLTNE

-232 SLLIDRKKYEKAV
+232 SLLVDQKKYKEAV
-245 KLQGNHPEVVENM
+245 KLQGDHPEVVESM
-258 ISKKGDVNAL
+258 ISKEGDVNEL
-268 KEFQQTFPSSNG
+268 KEFQQAFPSPNG

-290 WEDMMRQSGV
+290 WEDMTSQSGV

-314 LKLDKVKEAKEEAAH
+314 LKLDKVKEAREEAAH
-329 IQNQGL
+329 IQSQDL
-335 NQKIA
+335 NQKIE
-340 TYEKTKKKIEETK
+340 TYEKTKKEIEETK
-353 KQVEEEKKKDP
+353 KQVNEENKKDK
-364 KDEKKLQ
+364 KDENKIK

>member
-1 MLIFRRKEWRNM
+1 M

-32 SIPEACEITETVETQ
+32 SIPEACEITETLETQ
-47 YQRARKKAHA
+47 YQRTKKKANV
-57 DFFILDEEDHE
+57 DFFILDEEDNE
-68 IYAGTLSI
+68 VYAGTLSI
-76 GSGHAHHIVD
+76 GSGCARHVVD
-86 HIKKKLGSLKMDDIQ
+86 HIKQKLVSLKMDDIQ

-123 DDPPSPL
+123 DDPPSSL
-130 EETAENHMQMN
+130 EEKAEKHI

-189 VKLEQKITGTYEK
+189 VKLEQKITGTYER

-218 DVQSLTNE
+218 NEQSLTDE

-232 SLLIDRKKYEKAV
+232 SLLVDQKKYEKAV
-245 KLQGNHPEVVENM
+245 QLQGNHPEVVENM
-258 ISKKGDVNAL
+258 ISKKGDVDAL
-268 KEFQQTFPSSNG
+268 KEFQQSFPSPNG

-290 WEDMMRQSGV
+290 WKDMMSQSGV
-300 EMTDKRYEMKAYGY
+300 EMTDKRYEMKTYGY
-314 LKLDKVKEAKEEAAH
+314 LKLDKVKEAKEETAH
-329 IQNQGL
+329 IQNQDL
-335 NQKIA
+335 TQKIE
-340 TYEKTKKKIEETK
+340 TYEKMKKEIEATK
-353 KQVEEEKKKDP
+353 KQVEEEQKKDP
-364 KDEKKLQ
+364 KDEKKIQ
-371 SLTDQQKKQEEL
+371 SLTDQQKKQEEA
-383 LKNL
+383 LKNF